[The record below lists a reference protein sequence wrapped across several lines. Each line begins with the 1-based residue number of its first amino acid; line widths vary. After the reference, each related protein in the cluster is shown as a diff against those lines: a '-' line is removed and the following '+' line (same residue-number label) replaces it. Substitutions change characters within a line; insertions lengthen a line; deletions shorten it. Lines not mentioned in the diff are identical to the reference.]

1 MPYEVPP
8 DLAGMS
14 LAEIAQAVESRK
26 LPPVAQWHPT
36 ETGESH
42 MRIARD
48 GRWYHEGSAITR
60 PAMVRAFSSLL
71 RRDDD
76 GFWLV
81 LPHEKL
87 SIAVD
92 DAPFIATDARLA
104 EESGGP
110 ALTFR
115 INTDEFTTVDADH
128 PLIVRGTPDEPAA
141 YVVVRNGLEA
151 KLDRSTWLQLA
162 DMALASGADPL
173 AVTSR
178 GVTFPLDPA
187 PSAPEVV

>member
-14 LAEIAQAVESRK
+14 LAEVAQAVESRK

-36 ETGESH
+36 ERGDSH

-48 GRWYHEGSAITR
+48 GRWYHDGSAITR
-60 PAMVRAFSSLL
+60 PAMVRAFASLL

-81 LPHEKL
+81 LPYQKL
-87 SIAVD
+87 SIAVE

-104 EESGGP
+104 QEPGGP
-110 ALTFR
+110 ALTVR
-115 INTDEFTTVDADH
+115 TNTDEFAIVDTDH
-128 PLIVRGTPDEPAA
+128 PLILRGTRDEPAA
-141 YVVVRNGLEA
+141 YVVVRDRLEA
-151 KLDRSTWLQLA
+151 RLDRSTWLQLA
-162 DMALASGADPL
+162 EIALASGVEPL

-178 GVTFPLDPA
+178 GVTFPLDPDA
-187 PSAPEVV
+187 SAAEVA